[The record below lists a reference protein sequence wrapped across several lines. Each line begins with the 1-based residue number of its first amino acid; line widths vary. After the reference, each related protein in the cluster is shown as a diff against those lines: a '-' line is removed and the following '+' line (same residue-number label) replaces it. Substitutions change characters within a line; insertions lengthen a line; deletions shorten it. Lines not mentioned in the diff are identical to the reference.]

1 MNTTR
6 RLDGRI
12 AQGWGG
18 GKPHGC
24 HVNVVLADRGSP
36 TAAAM
41 MTTYTAPA
49 EGFTPILVSV
59 GPDQPS
65 YETVHPPTLMMN
77 KARADPGLIAGA
89 CQVGIAQGVLDVVAA
104 GTLVA
109 DQETLVFVSIWLDPD
124 AADETAAKRSS
135 REATRNAVGEA
146 TTGRDPAAV
155 ERLVGERDGLTHPFY
170 GGDPG

>member
-1 MNTTR
+1 MSTTR
-6 RLDGRI
+6 QLDGRI

-18 GKPHGC
+18 RKPNGC

-41 MTTYTAPA
+41 VTTYTAPA

-59 GPDQPS
+59 GQDQPS
-65 YETVHPPTLMMN
+65 YETLNPPTLMMN
-77 KARADPGLIAGA
+77 KTRADPGLIAGA
-89 CQVGIAQGVLDVVAA
+89 CQLGIAQGVLDVVAE

-109 DQETLVFVSIWLDPD
+109 NQETLVFVSIWLDPD
-124 AADETAAKRSS
+124 ADDETAAKNSS

-146 TTGRDPAAV
+146 TTGRDPAALR
-155 ERLVGERDGLTHPFY
+155 RLVLERDQLTHPFY
-170 GGDPG
+170 RGD

>member
-1 MNTTR
+1 MSTTR
-6 RLDGRI
+6 QLDGRI

-18 GKPHGC
+18 RTPNGC

-41 MTTYTAPA
+41 MTTYAAPA
-49 EGFTPILVSV
+49 EGFTSILVSV
-59 GPDQPS
+59 GQDQPS
-65 YETVHPPTLMMN
+65 DEAVHPPTLMVN
-77 KARADPGLIAGA
+77 KTRADPGLIAGA

-109 DQETLVFVSIWLDPD
+109 DQETLVFVSIRLGPD
-124 AADETAAKRSS
+124 ADDETAAKHSS

-155 ERLVGERDGLTHPFY
+155 QRLFLARDRLAHPFY
-170 GGDPG
+170 GGD

>member
-1 MNTTR
+1 MSTNR
-6 RLDGRI
+6 RLDGRV

-18 GKPHGC
+18 RKPHGC

-59 GPDQPS
+59 GQDQPS

-77 KARADPGLIAGA
+77 KTRADPGLIAGA

-104 GTLVA
+104 GNLVA

-124 AADETAAKRSS
+124 ADDETAAKHSS
-135 REATRNAVGEA
+135 RQATRNAVGEA
-146 TTGRDPAAV
+146 ATGRDPDDV
-155 ERLVGERDGLTHPFY
+155 QRLVLARDQLAHPFY
-170 GGDPG
+170 RGD